1 MGKKPLPEEA
11 EGRLEGGIP
20 DGSLRGSLRSH
31 LRERDPGSEYSFMV
45 DECWAGR
52 WLGPTTVVV
61 GEGGFRLATDAD
73 PAPEAHLS
81 GTVFPGFRD
90 AHVHLG
96 LVDGTALVAGG
107 IAAVDDFGWSLDLVR
122 DWPHAEGLPSVAF
135 AGQLLT
141 ATGGYPTASGWA
153 PPAAALEIDGP
164 DDAPAAVDRQL
175 EAGASFIKV
184 ALNSD
189 AGPVLDDDTLAAI
202 VSYAHDR
209 GVTVAAHTQGAGQAA
224 RAFEAGVDVLAHAPW
239 SERLDDELLGAMA
252 RATPGAMADSMAWVS
267 TLDIHGWGRYDG
279 DFVVASDNVRRF
291 HAAGGDIRYGT
302 DLGNGP
308 LPVGINP
315 RELLALEHAG
325 LDLDAL
331 AAAIAPAVDD
341 GDLGR
346 RLSYI
351 PEREALTGEGS
362 ADDSTD
368 HGSAAWLATARL
380 IDPVT
385 LKEHLA

>member
-1 MGKKPLPEEA
+1 MTEA
-11 EGRLEGGIP
+11 GRC
-20 DGSLRGSLRSH
+20 
-31 LRERDPGSEYSFMV
+31 FTV

-52 WLGPTTVVV
+52 WLGPTTVVA

-73 PAPEAHLS
+73 PAPDAHLP

-96 LVDGTALVAGG
+96 LVGAGGVLGGTALLAGG
-107 IAAVDDFGWSLDLVR
+107 IAAVDDFGWSLDLAR
-122 DWPHAEGLPSVAF
+122 DWPHAEGFPAVSI

-141 ATGGYPTASGWA
+141 ARGGYPTASGWA
-153 PPAAALEIDGP
+153 PPDAALELDSP

-175 EAGASFIKV
+175 AAGASFIKV

-189 AGPVLDDDTLAAI
+189 AGPVLDDDTLAALI
-202 VSYAHDR
+202 SHAHLR
-209 GVTVAAHTQGAGQAA
+209 GVAVAAHTEGAGQAA
-224 RAFEAGVDVLAHAPW
+224 RAFEAGIDVLAHAPW

-252 RATPGAMADSMAWVS
+252 SAARGAMTSAALGTTAGTMTWVS

-291 HAAGGDIRYGT
+291 HAAGGHIRYGT

-325 LDLDAL
+325 LELDAL
-331 AAAIAPAVDD
+331 AAAIAPAVID

-351 PEREALTGEGS
+351 SEGRAGGDPEGDNAAHDS
-362 ADDSTD
+362 AAHDSTD
-368 HGSAAWLATARL
+368 QGPAAWLATARL

-385 LKEHLA
+385 LQEHLA

>member
-1 MGKKPLPEEA
+1 MGSSRE
-11 EGRLEGGIP
+11 

-31 LRERDPGSEYSFMV
+31 LRERDSGSEYSFTV

-52 WLGPTTVVV
+52 WLGRTTLVAD
-61 GEGGFRLATDAD
+61 EGGFRPATDAD
-73 PAPEAHLS
+73 PAPDAHVP

-96 LVDGTALVAGG
+96 LVGAGGLLGGTALLAGG
-107 IAAVDDFGWSLDLVR
+107 IAAVDDFGWSLDLAR
-122 DWPHAEGLPSVAF
+122 DWPHAEGFPVVAI

-141 ATGGYPTASGWA
+141 ARGGYPTASGWA
-153 PPAAALEIDGP
+153 PPAAALELDGP

-175 EAGASFIKV
+175 ETGASFIKV

-202 VSYAHDR
+202 VFHAHDR
-209 GVTVAAHTQGAGQAA
+209 GVTVAAHAQGAGQAA

-239 SERLDDELLGAMA
+239 SERLDDALLAAMA
-252 RATPGAMADSMAWVS
+252 GTITWVS
-267 TLDIHGWGRYDG
+267 TLDIHGWGGFDG

-291 HAAGGDIRYGT
+291 HAAGGGIRYGT
-302 DLGNGP
+302 DLGNGT

-315 RELLALEHAG
+315 RELLALEQAG
-325 LDLDAL
+325 LGLDAL
-331 AAAIAPAVDD
+331 AAAIAPTVID

-368 HGSAAWLATARL
+368 QGPAAWLATARL
-380 IDPVT
+380 IDSAT